1 MIVSDWEDIRKL
13 VGMHHVAANEK
24 EATRLA
30 ILAGI
35 DMSMVPSDYSFSDLL
50 VQLVNEKTV
59 PMSRID
65 DAVGRILTLK
75 ARVGLLD
82 ALRQR
87 SASDDHGRFAASRQV
102 ALRAARESIVLA
114 KNSAAVL
121 PLGSSTRVLLTGP
134 TADSQPA
141 LNNGWTITWLGDR
154 APLYPADRPT
164 VRRALEA
171 RLGGRL
177 TYVPGSTY
185 DKAIDVQAAATAAA
199 SADVVVLCLGEM
211 SYAETPGNIDDLQL
225 PDAQLHL
232 AEAVLAAGK
241 PVVLLM
247 IEGRPRIIRTL
258 ADRAA
263 GIVIALN
270 PGMEGGTAITDVL
283 SGEVNPS
290 GRLPITYPRFP
301 NALFTY
307 DYKAY
312 DDHDLTAPSTSFKPQ
327 FAFGSGSSYTTFE
340 YAGLTADGKGD
351 VRSGHRCVGDG
362 SKHRETRR
370 HRSRP
375 AVRFRSCRQRD
386 PTDQAPQAVH
396 AGRSA
401 GRRVEGSP
409 VPPHTERLVVH
420 RHNRPVRQRAGHV
433 YHRGRWADQGCR
445 DAIAETTVD
454 D

>member
-1 MIVSDWEDIRKL
+1 
-13 VGMHHVAANEK
+13 
-24 EATRLA
+24 
-30 ILAGI
+30 
-35 DMSMVPSDYSFSDLL
+35 MSMVPSDYSFSDLL
-50 VQLVNEKTV
+50 VQLVNEGAV

-82 ALRQR
+82 ATRTAP
-87 SASDDHGRFAASRQV
+87 ASDDHGRFAPASRQV

-225 PDAQLHL
+225 PDAQLH
-232 AEAVLAAGK
+232 A
-241 PVVLLM
+241 
-247 IEGRPRIIRTL
+247 
-258 ADRAA
+258 
-263 GIVIALN
+263 
-270 PGMEGGTAITDVL
+270 
-283 SGEVNPS
+283 
-290 GRLPITYPRFP
+290 
-301 NALFTY
+301 
-307 DYKAY
+307 
-312 DDHDLTAPSTSFKPQ
+312 
-327 FAFGSGSSYTTFE
+327 
-340 YAGLTADGKGD
+340 
-351 VRSGHRCVGDG
+351 
-362 SKHRETRR
+362 RR
-370 HRSRP
+370 
-375 AVRFRSCRQRD
+375 
-386 PTDQAPQAVH
+386 
-396 AGRSA
+396 
-401 GRRVEGSP
+401 GRRSP
-409 VPPHTERLVVH
+409 PASRSSS
-420 RHNRPVRQRAGHV
+420 
-433 YHRGRWADQGCR
+433 
-445 DAIAETTVD
+445 
-454 D
+454 